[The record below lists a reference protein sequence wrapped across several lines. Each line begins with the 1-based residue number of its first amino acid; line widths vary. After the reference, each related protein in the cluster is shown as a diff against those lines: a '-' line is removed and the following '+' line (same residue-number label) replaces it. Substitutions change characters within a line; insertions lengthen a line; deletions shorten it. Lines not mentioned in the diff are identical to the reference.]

1 MGGAMSDTSVPL
13 ATRVNHFFQH
23 RSESERR
30 VFERMRQAL
39 SLPTIVSRRTAAR
52 EIAADASFRIDRDR
66 GYAVFPPEIFP
77 EARDIVAATTDLGRN
92 VDLTR
97 PGLSKKA
104 RSGFMVPLL
113 DTATVTLDSP
123 MLRLALRP
131 DIIAAVS
138 SYLGM
143 VPVIAYLQVYYSE
156 ANSDEARSS
165 QLFHCD
171 ADATSQVKIFVLCS
185 EVTRSNGPLTLL
197 DAKTS
202 RGVRSRL
209 GYHFG
214 GKIKDKRLAG
224 IVDESDH
231 HPIVGAPGTV
241 CFVDTTQCFHFGS
254 RVESGTAPR
263 LVTMIQYLTPSSFML
278 PRDHRDGS
286 PFRHLATA
294 QMPRVSRM
302 VLGAA

>member
-1 MGGAMSDTSVPL
+1 
-13 ATRVNHFFQH
+13 
-23 RSESERR
+23 
-30 VFERMRQAL
+30 MR
-39 SLPTIVSRRTAAR
+39 LP
-52 EIAADASFRIDRDR
+52 ADASFTIHRDR
-66 GYAVFPPEIFP
+66 GYAVFPPEPFP
-77 EARDIVAATTDLGRN
+77 EAREIVEATADLGRN
-92 VDLTR
+92 VDLAK

-104 RSGFMVPLL
+104 RSGFMVPMMDMASL
-113 DTATVTLDSP
+113 TLDSP

-131 DIIAAVS
+131 DVIAAVS

-143 VPVIAYLQVYYSE
+143 VPVIAYLQVFYSE

-202 RGVRSRL
+202 RNVRSRL

-224 IVDESDH
+224 IIDESDH
-231 HPIVGAPGTV
+231 VPIVGPPGTV

-278 PRDHRDGS
+278 PRDHRQGS
-286 PFRHLATA
+286 PFRQLATH
-294 QMPRVSRM
+294 QMGRVQRM
-302 VLGAA
+302 VLGAE

>member
-1 MGGAMSDTSVPL
+1 MSDTSMPL
-13 ATRVNHFFQH
+13 TSRVNHFFQH

-39 SLPTIVSRRTAAR
+39 NLPTIVARRAAAR
-52 EIAADASFRIDRDR
+52 EIAPRASFTIDHDR
-66 GYAVFPPEIFP
+66 GYAVFPPEGFP
-77 EARDIVAATTDLGRN
+77 EAREIVAATAELGRN
-92 VDLTR
+92 VDLTK

-104 RSGFMVPLL
+104 RSGFMVPML
-113 DTATVTLDSP
+113 DTAALTLDSP

-131 DIIAAVS
+131 DVIAAVS

-143 VPVIAYLQVYYSE
+143 VPVIAFLQVFYSE

-171 ADATSQVKIFVLCS
+171 ADATRQIKIFVLCS
-185 EVTRSNGPLTLL
+185 EVTRANGPLTLL
-197 DAKTS
+197 DARTS
-202 RGVRSRL
+202 REVRSRL

-214 GKIKDKRLAG
+214 GKIKDKRLTG

-231 HPIVGAPGTV
+231 RPIVGAPGTV

-286 PFRHLATA
+286 PFRHLATV
-294 QMPRVSRM
+294 QMDRVQRM

>member
-1 MGGAMSDTSVPL
+1 
-13 ATRVNHFFQH
+13 
-23 RSESERR
+23 
-30 VFERMRQAL
+30 
-39 SLPTIVSRRTAAR
+39 
-52 EIAADASFRIDRDR
+52 
-66 GYAVFPPEIFP
+66 
-77 EARDIVAATTDLGRN
+77 
-92 VDLTR
+92 
-97 PGLSKKA
+97 
-104 RSGFMVPLL
+104 MVPML
-113 DTATVTLDSP
+113 DPAKVTLDSP

-131 DIIAAVS
+131 DIVAAVS

-143 VPVIAYLQVYYSE
+143 VPVIAYLQVFYSE

-202 RGVRSRL
+202 RTVRSRL

-231 HPIVGAPGTV
+231 RPIVGAPGTV

-294 QMPRVSRM
+294 QMARVSRM